1 MHDLRR
7 QALESGKTVSRK
19 ARSKQNSASSSHPS
33 SPATSR
39 AASRNPSRNASSD
52 EEGGG
57 AGDVSDDGSTQ
68 WSSNSIDELLATP
81 AASDDN
87 TDAPADAWK
96 AELAE
101 RMDRIVARKKS
112 SAQSREENLSAYAH
126 ILAMRYARA
135 EISGRIGEILPA
147 VLKSVKA
154 GTTEK
159 EVVAALKGMLCSPCR
174 WRSET
179 GALAL
184 TLITDPSDAIHS
196 AVQQPLKQ
204 TITDSPHASAKA
216 AATHA
221 LGVATFY
228 GGAASPEETQEV
240 LDFLLE
246 IVETDGGAAEAA
258 DDAALVTAALEE
270 WGLLATAVEDMEEP
284 SEAAMEA
291 FVDQLDAA
299 DVRVQIA
306 AGENIALLYEK
317 SYTELESD
325 EEEGGDEEEG
335 SASDSDHSSSSSSSF
350 SSPPSSTKPHNNTA
364 ASGPKM
370 KKRYTPY
377 RRPDTLQHT
386 LRALSKV
393 SSRQLSKRDR
403 KALHA
408 NFADILHAVRHP
420 TRGPRYRTALC
431 EATGREYGSGMVLRV
446 GNGGRGG
453 VLRVDTWAKLLR
465 LRALRR
471 VLGAGVAVH
480 LMANEGVFEV
490 LPVVR
495 R

>member
-68 WSSNSIDELLATP
+68 WSSNSIDELLATAP
-81 AASDDN
+81 DDN

-335 SASDSDHSSSSSSSF
+335 SASDSDHSSTSSSSS
-350 SSPPSSTKPHNNTA
+350 STSSTNHHNNNNNP
-364 ASGPKM
+364 SGPKL

-377 RRPDTLQHT
+377 RRPDILRQT
-386 LRALSKV
+386 LRALSKT
-393 SSRQLSKRDR
+393 SNRQLSKRDR

-431 EATGREYGSGMVLRV
+431 EATGREYGSGMGGYV
-446 GNGGRGG
+446 GEVVEVEG
-453 VLRVDTWAKLLR
+453 VEE
-465 LRALRR
+465 
-471 VLGAGVAVH
+471 GAG
-480 LMANEGVFEV
+480 GW
-490 LPVVR
+490 R
-495 R
+495 RGPFDGE

>member
-52 EEGGG
+52 EEGG
-57 AGDVSDDGSTQ
+57 GDVSDDGSTQ

-135 EISGRIGEILPA
+135 EIRGRIGEILPA

-159 EVVAALKGMLCSPCR
+159 EVVAALK
-174 WRSET
+174 
-179 GALAL
+179 ALAL
-184 TLITDPSDAIHS
+184 TLITDPTDAIHE

-335 SASDSDHSSSSSSSF
+335 SASDSDHSSTSSSSS
-350 SSPPSSTKPHNNTA
+350 STSSTNHHNNNNNP
-364 ASGPKM
+364 SGPKL

-377 RRPDTLQHT
+377 RRPDILRQT
-386 LRALSKV
+386 LRALSKT
-393 SSRQLSKRDR
+393 SNRQLSKRDR

-431 EATGREYGSGMVLRV
+431 EATGREYGSGMVLRI
-446 GNGGRGG
+446 GGGGGGGRGG
-453 VLRVDTWAKLLR
+453 GGVVRVDTWAKLLR

-480 LMANEGVFEV
+480 LMGNEGVWEV